1 VSKSADKGNEGPDER
16 AALKAL
22 EGAVGRLLKRLAGLT
37 VRAEKAEARQAEV
50 EDLLRRI
57 TSGDESPAAMHTRLR
72 EIEVEADDLRDRLGQ
87 GRETVERLL
96 ARIRF
101 LEEQR

>member
-1 VSKSADKGNEGPDER
+1 VSKSEDKSGEPVGER

-22 EGAVGRLLKRLAGLT
+22 EGAVGRLLDHVRTLST
-37 VRAEKAEARQAEV
+37 RAEKADARRAEV

-57 TSGDESPAAMHTRLR
+57 TSGDESPAHMHVRLR
-72 EIEVEADDLRDRLGQ
+72 ELEVENEDLRDRLGK